1 MPPLEYTFLW
11 GWVQIENTFW
21 NNPTFTKIYFSYISL
36 GHPKN
41 SGEDP
46 KLHHAQPYKRF
57 GSLKENHIDLVRVI
71 DLTPNY
77 IVSGSWDASIK
88 LWSRKNGSLL
98 ASYKS
103 PEGPVSGIFLKES
116 LRYLLYSARSG
127 KVKRLDILEDNSLK
141 LSTNFELNH
150 GDCIID
156 MSVNGK
162 YVFTGGSDG
171 KLILWTY
178 NELNS
183 KHTRVI

>member
-1 MPPLEYTFLW
+1 M
-11 GWVQIENTFW
+11 
-21 NNPTFTKIYFSYISL
+21 
-36 GHPKN
+36 
-41 SGEDP
+41 
-46 KLHHAQPYKRF
+46 
-57 GSLKENHIDLVRVI
+57 RVI

-162 YVFTGGSDG
+162 YIFTGGSDG

-183 KHTRVI
+183 KYTRVHLKSKFQVGHLN

>member
-1 MPPLEYTFLW
+1 M
-11 GWVQIENTFW
+11 
-21 NNPTFTKIYFSYISL
+21 
-36 GHPKN
+36 
-41 SGEDP
+41 
-46 KLHHAQPYKRF
+46 
-57 GSLKENHIDLVRVI
+57 RVI

-127 KVKRLDILEDNSLK
+127 RVKRLDILEDNSLK

-183 KHTRVI
+183 KYNRVHLKLKYQVGHLN

>member
-1 MPPLEYTFLW
+1 M
-11 GWVQIENTFW
+11 
-21 NNPTFTKIYFSYISL
+21 
-36 GHPKN
+36 
-41 SGEDP
+41 
-46 KLHHAQPYKRF
+46 
-57 GSLKENHIDLVRVI
+57 RVI

-150 GDCIID
+150 EDCIID

-183 KHTRVI
+183 KYARVI